1 MGIYGH
7 RHLGFFFRPVVEV
20 NEHGLR
26 FKGREYRWITIRKV
40 EVHDSLFDPILSF
53 STPGY
58 PCATVYFSDGERLR
72 LNGRALEKRG
82 EKPTISFFSQK
93 SNAFQELIV
102 ALKAH
107 AATITPSARE
117 IVLQWIKLVAPAL
130 VGIFV
135 IFAILGYLD
144 ARL

>member
-20 NEHGLR
+20 NERGLR
-26 FKGREYRWITIRKV
+26 FKGRDYGWITIRKL
-40 EVHDSLFDPILSF
+40 EVHDSPIDPILGF

-58 PCATVYFSDGERLR
+58 PWATVYFSDGERLR
-72 LNGRALEKRG
+72 LNGRALEKQG

-107 AATITPSARE
+107 ATTITPSANE
-117 IVLQWIKLVAPAL
+117 MVLQWIKLIPLAL
-130 VGIFV
+130 LGIFV

>member
-20 NEHGLR
+20 NSDELR
-26 FKGREYRWITIRKV
+26 FKGRQYGWITIRRI
-40 EVHDSLFDPILSF
+40 EVHDAHFDPTLGF

-58 PCATVYFSDGERLR
+58 PWATVYFSDGERLR
-72 LNGRALEKRG
+72 LNGRALEKQG
-82 EKPTISFFSQK
+82 EKPEIGFFSQK
-93 SNAFQELIV
+93 SDAFQELIV

-130 VGIFV
+130 LGIFI
-135 IFAILGYLD
+135 IFAIFGYLD
-144 ARL
+144 TRL